1 MSSCLGGWGCAGDCR
16 CPYDVAPP
24 PFSYSPT
31 HLHTHT
37 HIQTLASS
45 SPTHHLLQNVSGAL
59 LASTVC
65 SAACCR
71 TGGHVGMAHT
81 TFRFI
86 HDSNVCEREFACF
99 PGRRLHLGRLHSS
112 LIELPSRHPS
122 SPRCPFYWYQT
133 ATSPP
138 PHHHPPPHCTTV
150 QPQLQDAQLRFSR
163 GALTSPPPSS
173 QSPAL
178 FILSNT

>member
-133 ATSPP
+133 ATSLPP
-138 PHHHPPPHCTTV
+138 TTTT
-150 QPQLQDAQLRFSR
+150 PLHTAPLFSPSCR
-163 GALTSPPPSS
+163 THSCGSAGAL
-173 QSPAL
+173 
-178 FILSNT
+178 